1 MKKSSLKKYLPTILI
16 VLVIL
21 IVVGFVV
28 RALVSPDSQPAQTQT
43 QTKGKVD
50 ITALKNGGSVGDPN
64 SKVVITE
71 FGDYQCPYCR
81 VWHQYIKDTIIP
93 QYSNKVLFVFKNY
106 PLKMHKNAQA
116 AAQAVESASL
126 QGKFWEMHNM
136 VYDHQ
141 ADWSNSNDPNSVFEK
156 YASQIGLNVD
166 TWKKDR
172 ESDKVRNLIKNDV
185 AIGDQL
191 GLPGTPSF
199 LINGVLQQPKSFE
212 DFKNAIDQAISQ
224 SQ

>member
-43 QTKGKVD
+43 KGKVD

-71 FGDYQCPYCR
+71 FGDYQCPSCGL
-81 VWHQYIKDTIIP
+81 WHPYIKDTIIP
-93 QYSNKVLFVFKNY
+93 QYSNKALFVFKNY

>member
-71 FGDYQCPYCR
+71 FGDYQCPSCGL
-81 VWHQYIKDTIIP
+81 WHPYIKDTIIP